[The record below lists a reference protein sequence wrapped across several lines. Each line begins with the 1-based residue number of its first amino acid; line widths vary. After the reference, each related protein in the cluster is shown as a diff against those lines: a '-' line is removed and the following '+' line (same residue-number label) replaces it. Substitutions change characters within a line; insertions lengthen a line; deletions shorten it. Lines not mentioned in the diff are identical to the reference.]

1 MQLPNFDEFV
11 QEYSNQVFFNV
22 LDTIQQGGKVNS
34 ISDVTSRMAEM
45 NMIMAVEYLR
55 AYHEWLSKYLE
66 DK

>member
-11 QEYSNQVFFNV
+11 QEYSNKVFFNV
-22 LDTIQQGGKVNS
+22 LDTIPQGGKVNS
-34 ISDVTSRMAEM
+34 ISDVTSRLTEI
-45 NMIMAVEYLR
+45 NMLMAVEYLR